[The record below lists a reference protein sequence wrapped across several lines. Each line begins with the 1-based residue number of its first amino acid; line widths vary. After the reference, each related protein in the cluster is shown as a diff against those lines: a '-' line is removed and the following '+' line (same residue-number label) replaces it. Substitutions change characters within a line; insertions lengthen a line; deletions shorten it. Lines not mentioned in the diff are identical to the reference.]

1 MLLLANIIFQK
12 KSAQEV
18 TEAREVAIPQ
28 SLSLAIWSASL
39 FWEIDDMTY
48 YCPVIIENITH
59 MYKKYVQFFQDINR
73 YAQTHFQWRSQ
84 CTWLLVLG
92 RQQFLQRRW
101 WNTRVSR
108 LVEEP
113 VTELLSTRN
122 FHCVAHLGV
131 ALNIKVFQHVQ
142 KTCPIFL
149 FKPIVMH
156 DSWQALLTTQVLW
169 TDQTGFSLISACSGK
184 YHRPGARLIIRHV
197 LVYRKSKNKDISH

>member
-1 MLLLANIIFQK
+1 M
-12 KSAQEV
+12 
-18 TEAREVAIPQ
+18 AIPQ

-39 FWEIDDMTY
+39 FWEIDARAY
-48 YCPVIIENITH
+48 
-59 MYKKYVQFFQDINR
+59 
-73 YAQTHFQWRSQ
+73 FQWQSQ

-113 VTELLSTRN
+113 VTELLSSSY

-197 LVYRKSKNKDISH
+197 LVGKVKIKIFPINLFQGRAENQ